1 MTIPRTGS
9 RQVVVDG
16 VAYRWRVRSRPTYDQ
31 ALAQSGLTVAI
42 QISDGSGR
50 ALHLRIPAARVDNW
64 LHAPGY
70 VVMPRD
76 IERWIRFA
84 ISQGWVPTANGP
96 PLSVQVPADQLE
108 TDRVELV

>member
-9 RQVVVDG
+9 RQLVVDG
-16 VAYRWRVRSRPTYDQ
+16 VAYRWRVRSRPTYAQ

-42 QISDGSGR
+42 QVSNGGGR
-50 ALHLRIPAARVDNW
+50 ALHLRLPAARVDNW

-84 ISQGWVPTANGP
+84 MSQGWVPTVKGH
-96 PLSVQVPADQLE
+96 PLSVTIPRDQLE
-108 TDRVELV
+108 ADRVELL

>member
-9 RQVVVDG
+9 RQLVVDG
-16 VAYRWRVRSRPTYDQ
+16 VAYRWRVRSRPTYAQ

-42 QISDGSGR
+42 QVSDGSGM
-50 ALHLRIPAARVDNW
+50 ALHLRLPTARVDNW

-84 ISQGWVPTANGP
+84 ISQGWSPSGSGP
-96 PLSVQVPADQLE
+96 PLSLQVPPDQLDV
-108 TDRVELV
+108 DRVELV